1 MNIAHL
7 NKKIGDSMNRGIYMG
22 LRLFQRIMKVLV
34 LVVEGLIMQRI
45 EIDEIQCVVVGSLY
59 N

>member
-1 MNIAHL
+1 MNTAHL

-22 LRLFQRIMKVLV
+22 LILFQRIMKVLV

-45 EIDEIQCVVVGSLY
+45 
-59 N
+59 